1 MKRIVYI
8 VFLLLFFGC
17 NPLNKTARV
26 NHKPISKEVFLEQPF
41 GFDEDIKSFSENT
54 SCKFR
59 IQKLLRKNK
68 HYPEKTDTIYQFKY
82 RKSEIFFYKTHL
94 GQEFLLAG
102 KILNK
107 HIVLTNDV
115 KVGLSKENFQNRFSN
130 QLNMASDTLEM
141 IGDGTKYTFIFED
154 DKLHR
159 INIDNYFD

>member
-1 MKRIVYI
+1 MKKIVYV

-17 NPLNKTARV
+17 KSVNKTAEV
-26 NHKPISKEVFLEQPF
+26 DYEKISKKEFLEQPF
-41 GFDEDIKSFSENT
+41 GFTEDIKSFSENE
-54 SCKFR
+54 SSKFMT
-59 IQKLLRKNK
+59 QKLLRKNK
-68 HYPEKTDTIYQFKY
+68 HYPEKTDTIYQFRY

-107 HIVLTNDV
+107 QIVLTNDI
-115 KVGLSKENFQNRFSN
+115 KVGLSKEDFQNRFSN
-130 QLNMASDTLEM
+130 QLNMDSDTLEM
-141 IGDGTKYTFIFED
+141 IGEGTKYTFIFEN